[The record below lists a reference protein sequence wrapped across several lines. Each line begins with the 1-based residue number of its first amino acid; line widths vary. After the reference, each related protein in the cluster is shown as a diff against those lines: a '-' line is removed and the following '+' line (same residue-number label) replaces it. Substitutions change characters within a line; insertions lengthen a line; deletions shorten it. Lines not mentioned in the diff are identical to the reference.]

1 MGFYAPAQLLRDLR
15 ARGIEV
21 LPVDV
26 NHSHGDVTLEPKK
39 GTGSEL
45 VENVNHASS
54 GVPQAGACPHFSAR
68 LGFRLLIGFSARHA
82 VRIEQARQAGPFQ
95 SLDDFTRRTGLSRA
109 VILQL
114 SEADAFGSL
123 GQGRRAALWQALAQE
138 RHLRDMPLFTDLS
151 EEAVAEPCL
160 PEMSPIDEVFHD
172 YAATGLSLKA
182 HPLSFYRSQLDEI
195 GVLPAERLASLRTD
209 RRVRVAGLVIMR
221 QRPSTAKGIT
231 FVTIEDETGI
241 ANLVIHQNTWQRF
254 YMIARRSTAW
264 IAHGRVENKHTV
276 IHVVIDRLEDLSTRL
291 NRLHAAS
298 RDFR

>member
-1 MGFYAPAQLLRDLR
+1 M
-15 ARGIEV
+15 
-21 LPVDV
+21 
-26 NHSHGDVTLEPKK
+26 PK
-39 GTGSEL
+39 TFA
-45 VENVNHASS
+45 V
-54 GVPQAGACPHFSAR
+54 R

-95 SLDDFTRRTGLSRA
+95 SLDDFTRRTGLARA

-151 EEAVAEPCL
+151 EEAAAEPCL

-291 NRLHAAS
+291 NQLHTTS
-298 RDFR
+298 REFR